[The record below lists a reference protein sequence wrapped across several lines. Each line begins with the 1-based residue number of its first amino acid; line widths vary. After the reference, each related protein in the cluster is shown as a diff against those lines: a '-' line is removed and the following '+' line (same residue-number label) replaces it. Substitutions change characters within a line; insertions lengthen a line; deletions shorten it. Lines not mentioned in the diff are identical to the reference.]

1 VGVNRPSPARV
12 MARRAHAQ
20 VRYGTQTFVAL
31 PPRRPTRAN
40 PTTLAPMAKRKAEAQ
55 RKPERRPRGEID
67 RNYFFGDVLIKT
79 GVALFVALGLIL
91 ATTPG
96 LLHGTLAHGMT
107 PYFTV
112 LGVFAVV
119 GLTLFLVGRHLR
131 REATQWDFD

>member
-1 VGVNRPSPARV
+1 
-12 MARRAHAQ
+12 
-20 VRYGTQTFVAL
+20 
-31 PPRRPTRAN
+31 
-40 PTTLAPMAKRKAEAQ
+40 MAKRKAAQ
-55 RKPERRPRGEID
+55 PKAQRRPRGEID

-96 LLHGTLAHGMT
+96 LLHGALQHGTT

-112 LGVFAVV
+112 LGVFAVI
-119 GLTLFLVGRHLR
+119 GLATFLVGRHLR